1 MSIALLTRT
10 AVVVLYLAAL
20 LLNGR
25 ADLLTGLVA
34 AAIVAIWV
42 IRLLLD
48 RRTQG
53 GPAPALRPR

>member
-10 AVVVLYLAAL
+10 AVVALYLVAL

-53 GPAPALRPR
+53 GPAPARRPR